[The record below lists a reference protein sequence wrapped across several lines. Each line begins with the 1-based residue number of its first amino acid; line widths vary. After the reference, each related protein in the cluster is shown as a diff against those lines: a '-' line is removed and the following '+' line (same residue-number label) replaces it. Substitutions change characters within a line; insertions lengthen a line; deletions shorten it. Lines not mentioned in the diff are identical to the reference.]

1 VLENAKV
8 DHGAQIVDVGKKDNL
23 DASLE
28 KLVENARV
36 VERLENVTVARGVP
50 LVDGRVVMLGDG
62 EERVLVYSGVS
73 RLVEGKDI
81 DVVALVLLDDG
92 GGVVICVEGVH
103 ENERDI
109 NVVGTVQVLDL
120 SDGKIEEGH
129 AVTDLNNGLGA
140 DTTHGGSQTTIELEN
155 SQLVQELDRLGVG
168 KILVIDNLTLSGRS
182 NAIPVYGVA
191 LGLVVEVSSEKGEE
205 VVHLSLEQLLLFGIL
220 DGLGEVGQSIS
231 HLSSSDVGGGV
242 LESHVTARLA
252 MATLIALLIA
262 AVGLEVGRQRT
273 LDSTGHCEGSR
284 SSRGE
289 Y

>member
-8 DHGAQIVDVGKKDNL
+8 DHGAQVVDVGKKDNL

-92 GGVVICVEGVH
+92 GSVVICVEGVH
-103 ENERDI
+103 ENERDV

-129 AVTDLNNGLGA
+129 AVTDFNNGLGA

-155 SQLVQELDRLGVG
+155 SQLVEELDRLGVG

-182 NAIPVYGVA
+182 NAIPVSKV
-191 LGLVVEVSSEKGEE
+191 
-205 VVHLSLEQLLLFGIL
+205 
-220 DGLGEVGQSIS
+220 
-231 HLSSSDVGGGV
+231 
-242 LESHVTARLA
+242 
-252 MATLIALLIA
+252 
-262 AVGLEVGRQRT
+262 
-273 LDSTGHCEGSR
+273 
-284 SSRGE
+284 
-289 Y
+289 